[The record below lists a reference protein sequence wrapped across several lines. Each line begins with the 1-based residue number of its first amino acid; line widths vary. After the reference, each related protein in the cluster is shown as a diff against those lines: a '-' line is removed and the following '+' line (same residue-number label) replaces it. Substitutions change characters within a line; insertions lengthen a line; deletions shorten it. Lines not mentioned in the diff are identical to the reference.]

1 MTELL
6 CKGTA
11 NDREDI
17 LDFANYVFSFDHEP
31 HNFIEMV
38 PRLYG
43 PESASEAF
51 HYLIRE
57 NGKIKAMVCSYP
69 METKVGEETLKL
81 AFIGTV
87 SVHPYSRGKGYMKRL
102 MNAAIA
108 DMQKDGTDLA
118 ALGGQRQR
126 YQYFGFENG
135 GIEYGFSFNRSNLR
149 HAFKDVASPIKVV
162 PLDEMGKEQWDCAYS
177 LFQRQHIH
185 GIRNR
190 EEFPAILHNWNG
202 IPYALLADG
211 EMKGYFS
218 VGGKTF
224 FEFVLGNEAELLPAV
239 KSAMESLHMD
249 RAVLKAADYEE
260 KRLSLLSS
268 VCENSSIVCSSNY
281 RIFHYDRVISAYL
294 KVKQSC
300 STLQEGS
307 IILNIDGKQTAV
319 EVRDGKITVG
329 PVSPHL
335 SAPVISLGNLEAVEF
350 LTAPFSPR
358 RREEARRFPFL
369 QSWFPIPLYT
379 ASLDEC

>member
-1 MTELL
+1 ML
-6 CKGTA
+6 
-11 NDREDI
+11 
-17 LDFANYVFSFDHEP
+17 F
-31 HNFIEMV
+31 
-38 PRLYG
+38 
-43 PESASEAF
+43 
-51 HYLIRE
+51 
-57 NGKIKAMVCSYP
+57 
-69 METKVGEETLKL
+69 
-81 AFIGTV
+81 
-87 SVHPYSRGKGYMKRL
+87 
-102 MNAAIA
+102 
-108 DMQKDGTDLA
+108 
-118 ALGGQRQR
+118 
-126 YQYFGFENG
+126 
-135 GIEYGFSFNRSNLR
+135 RS
-149 HAFKDVASPIKVV
+149 
-162 PLDEMGKEQWDCAYS
+162 
-177 LFQRQHIH
+177 
-185 GIRNR
+185 
-190 EEFPAILHNWNG
+190 
-202 IPYALLADG
+202 

-294 KVKQSC
+294 KVKQSY